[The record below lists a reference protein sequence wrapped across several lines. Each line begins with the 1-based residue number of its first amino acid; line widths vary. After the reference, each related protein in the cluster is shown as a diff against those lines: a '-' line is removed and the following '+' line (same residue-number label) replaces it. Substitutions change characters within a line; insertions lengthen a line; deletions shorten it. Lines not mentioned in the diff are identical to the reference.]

1 MGWRAVTWSAV
12 AVGALAAVALGV
24 YALLAGADRAS
35 GLAGVIVGFCEIGAL
50 VLGVVG
56 WAAERRAAPAATAPT
71 AQTTP
76 APAQPQAQ
84 NGKFAISA
92 ERIEKAQFG
101 DGNTQHN
108 A

>member
-1 MGWRAVTWSAV
+1 M

-24 YALLAGADRAS
+24 YALLAGADKAS

-56 WAAERRAAPAATAPT
+56 WAAERRAAPASTAPT
-71 AQTTP
+71 APTAPAP